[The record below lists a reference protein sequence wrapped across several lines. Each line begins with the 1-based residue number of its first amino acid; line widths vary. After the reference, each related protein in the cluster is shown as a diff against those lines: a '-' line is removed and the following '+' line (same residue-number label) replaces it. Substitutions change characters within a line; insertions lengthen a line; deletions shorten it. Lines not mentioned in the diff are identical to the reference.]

1 MTQSMLIPMFT
12 PMLCDYDQGSPAIKA
27 DMAHQSGAGE
37 TWPAASRHGS
47 QFFALVARH
56 PETGGRNRE
65 GRMLANVF
73 SNTTPP
79 RVEKAEGVPLLGLA
93 LSLCVMAAIAAL
105 AFVAC
110 AAL

>member
-1 MTQSMLIPMFT
+1 MAWHERGRPVTRVT
-12 PMLCDYDQGSPAIKA
+12 PSFIGGPPHSFP
-27 DMAHQSGAGE
+27 
-37 TWPAASRHGS
+37 PVVRHRRRKKS

-56 PETGGRNRE
+56 PETGGRDRE

-73 SNTTPP
+73 SNTTTTP
-79 RVEKAEGVPLLGLA
+79 RVEEAEGVPLLGLA
-93 LSLCVMAAIAAL
+93 LSLCLMAAIAAL

>member
-1 MTQSMLIPMFT
+1 MFT

-27 DMAHQSGAGE
+27 DMAHQSSAGE
-37 TWPAASRHGS
+37 LGRPLHAMEAN
-47 QFFALVARH
+47 FVLVARH

-79 RVEKAEGVPLLGLA
+79 RVEKTEGVPLLGLA
-93 LSLCVMAAIAAL
+93 LSLCLMAAIAAL

>member
-1 MTQSMLIPMFT
+1 MLIPMFT

-27 DMAHQSGAGE
+27 DMAHQSGGG
-37 TWPAASRHGS
+37 TWPPASRHRS

-56 PETGGRNRE
+56 PETGGRDRE

-73 SNTTPP
+73 SNTTTTP
-79 RVEKAEGVPLLGLA
+79 RVEEAEGVPLLGLA
-93 LSLCVMAAIAAL
+93 FSLCLMAAIAAL